1 MKKITVAV
9 VLDDEEGMLFYGKR
23 LSKDRV
29 LTADFVKSAGSLPV
43 CAATF
48 SKILFASDPEVQLLE
63 NPLEQAPDGAYCFIE
78 NFHLSPYLDTI
89 DTLVIYRWNR
99 FYNSDFKL
107 DIDAEKCGYKLVSSE
122 DFAGSSHDKIT
133 KEIYVK
139 G

>member
-1 MKKITVAV
+1 MRKITVAV

-29 LTADFVKSAGSLPV
+29 LTEDFVRSAGNLPV

-48 SKILFASDPEVQLLE
+48 SKILFASYPEVQLCDD
-63 NPLEQAPDGAYCFIE
+63 PFEQAPDGAYCFIE
-78 NFHLSPYLDTI
+78 NYHLAPHLDMI
-89 DTLVIYRWNR
+89 DTLIIYRWNR

-107 DIDAEKCGYKLVSSE
+107 DIDVKKCGYKLVSAT

-139 G
+139 